1 MMGAINFEVDHKVK
15 GKING
20 THYANNMQWVTF
32 GAYTHGGAVVFILYY
47 IVLLLRLFLSVFVC
61 SY

>member
-47 IVLLLRLFLSVFVC
+47 II
-61 SY
+61 